1 MRNLIPWRKFLPF
14 FLLSQHC
21 FLFSESFCDG
31 TIVLPRSIVVAFLN
45 DDICK
50 NQCRVFFYAT
60 SILHSFLLLV
70 TKLIVQF
77 LR

>member
-31 TIVLPRSIVVAFLN
+31 TIVLPRSIAVAFLN
-45 DDICK
+45 DDIVK
-50 NQCRVFFYAT
+50 ISAEFF
-60 SILHSFLLLV
+60 SMLHLYCTRSSFLLPN
-70 TKLIVQF
+70 
-77 LR
+77 